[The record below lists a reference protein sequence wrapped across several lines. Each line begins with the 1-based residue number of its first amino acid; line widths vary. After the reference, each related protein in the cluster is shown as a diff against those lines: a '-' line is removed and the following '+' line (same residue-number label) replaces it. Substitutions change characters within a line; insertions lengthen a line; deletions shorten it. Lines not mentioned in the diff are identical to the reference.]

1 MKKITIFILILGLVV
16 SFSGCGQ
23 GTDTKVEI
31 TEMNDYA
38 KLEEIS
44 DKFKITNDWDI
55 FVLGED
61 VSDEIPMIL
70 VEAYDEEWKCVPLLK
85 TLKIMGATITWENE
99 NEAIIKHNKKILL
112 LNLEENSIKE
122 LFDDIKPENMIAGGR
137 VFYQF
142 VDGEVIVS
150 GPYFL
155 AVCHL
160 LDLQFCYRINNDK
173 TIIIDYLEN

>member
-1 MKKITIFILILGLVV
+1 MKKIFIFILVV
-16 SFSGCGQ
+16 SLIASISGCQ
-23 GTDTKVEI
+23 NGTETKVEI

-44 DKFKITNDWDI
+44 DKFQVTNDWSI
-55 FVLGED
+55 YVLGED
-61 VSDEIPMIL
+61 VSDEIPVII
-70 VEAYDEEWKCVPLLK
+70 VKENGEEWECVPLLK
-85 TLKIMGATITWENE
+85 TLKTMGATINWKNE
-99 NEAIIKHNKKILL
+99 NEAIIKYNQKTLL

-122 LFDDIKPENMIAGGR
+122 LFEDINPENMIVGGS

-155 AVCHL
+155 SVCHF
-160 LDLQFCYRINNDK
+160 LDLNFCYKANKDK